1 MPIIS
6 SESLDDQ
13 LLTAGALSFSG
24 GMDSSS
30 DPTALRPDQLS
41 EIVNMDIDRNGF
53 ITTRTATSNMMH
65 TIAFSG
71 GIQFLTNYTDGLG
84 VPWLLLG
91 RSGGIYRYDGYISG
105 SSSTFLATSPN
116 LIQFFSFTTHFP
128 SSTARQIQTALIG
141 STLFISEGTPSSPL
155 RFFHYSGAGATNTS
169 NGDAGNGTR
178 YNVRNTAGNY
188 TDTAVFP
195 LNAGF
200 FLLAA
205 QAGRVWGVRTS
216 QPDRLYYSK
225 LLPTFDTADSWDAAA
240 NIQVG
245 SDGLPI
251 TAISAWT
258 GTRLVVFK
266 QNSTY
271 ILDANPLDVPA
282 NTSLALTGAYWSL
295 EKVTGEVGC
304 VAQRSI
310 AQVGSNLYWLAA
322 DGVRTM
328 TRTLAGQE
336 TEVSEPISKPIAS
349 EISKMNPTEA
359 SFAAGAYFKNR
370 YFLSF
375 ATGAADRNTTTIVYN
390 VINQAWCGK
399 WTNGFMADA
408 FAIYKPRKAGRG
420 QMLYLAQN
428 YLNGQG
434 TTAGNRLCSLSRWVD
449 DPSNFSGNA
458 YADHEINTDYRWW
471 FEGAARTT
479 GLQYYGAIYAYNL
492 TPQQGSSLAT
502 ISTFYPQL
510 DENGNY
516 LHHQDG
522 ANNRIRIQNGSTQN
536 PNYFEI
542 YDNSIGRVVY
552 RNTAHT
558 SGLSGFYAVDQSG
571 DAIANIGPPLLVG
584 SSERFQKGLYASS
597 FKTKEFDFDTPLSPK
612 TLNNID
618 ILFGSSEANASAL
631 ISDMDGG
638 ERYAF
643 TNQPTSSAGSG
654 SFYPVLGKDSQTVGG
669 ETFIGIFLP
678 FYLYKP
684 TAKKIS
690 RSALTSSG
698 SRAYS
703 VKVEASGGKLDVRKL
718 IMTAFEDTFVPEG
731 A

>member
-6 SESLDDQ
+6 NESLDDQ

-41 EIVNMDIDRNGF
+41 EIVNMDIDRNGL
-53 ITTRTATSNMMH
+53 ITTRTATSNMMRD
-65 TIAFSG
+65 IAFGS

-91 RSGGIYRYDGYISG
+91 RVGGIYRYDGYIAG
-105 SSSTFLATSPN
+105 PSSNLALSPSPISFTSPF
-116 LIQFFSFTTHFP
+116 LHFP

-141 STLFISEGTPSSPL
+141 STLFISEGTASSPL
-155 RFFHYSGAGATNTS
+155 RFFHNSGTGGNTS
-169 NGDAGNGTR
+169 NGEAGNGTK
-178 YNVRNTAGNY
+178 YNVKNTAGNY

-205 QAGRVWGVRTS
+205 QAGRVWGVRAS

-225 LLPTFDTADSWDAAA
+225 LLPTYDTADSWDAAA
-240 NIQVG
+240 NIQIG

-271 ILDANPLDVPA
+271 ILDANPLDVPSDK
-282 NTSLALTGAYWSL
+282 SLALTGAYWSL

-310 AQVGSNLYWLAA
+310 TQVGSNLYWLAA

-328 TRTLAGQE
+328 ARTLAGQE
-336 TEVSEPISKPIAS
+336 TEVSEPISKPISS
-349 EISKMNPTEA
+349 EISKMNQTEA

-420 QMLYLAQN
+420 QMLFLAQN

-449 DPSNFSGNA
+449 DASNFSGNA
-458 YADHEINTDYRWW
+458 YSDHEITTDFQWW
-471 FEGAARTT
+471 FGGAARANV
-479 GLQYYGAIYAYNL
+479 LSVYGVIYAYGL
-492 TPQQGSSLAT
+492 TPQQGSSLAA

-510 DENGNY
+510 DADGNFLY
-516 LHHQDG
+516 HQDG
-522 ANNRIRIQNGSTQN
+522 ASNRIRIQNGSTQS
-536 PNYFEI
+536 PNYYEI

-552 RNTAHT
+552 RNTT
-558 SGLSGFYAVDQSG
+558 YTNGLGGFYAIDQSG
-571 DAIANIGPPLLVG
+571 GAITNIGPPLLVG
-584 SSERFQKGLYASS
+584 STERYQKGLYASS

-638 ERYAF
+638 EKYVF
-643 TNQPTSSAGSG
+643 TNQSTSSAGSG
-654 SFYPVLGKDSQTVGG
+654 SFYPVLGKDSQTVDG